1 MIHMSLHTYNDMA
14 VCLSPDMPRISFT
27 LKPTC
32 LARLTLIHLR
42 FQLTN
47 IFPGTAAYLTRTT
60 YLHLLLHLL
69 LLTLTYPLTFPDP
82 LLARQRLTTQSRMN
96 AYEFVSQSSCQWHSL
111 IALATQSVALQKL
124 Q

>member
-1 MIHMSLHTYNDMA
+1 MSRTSYTHTLKISTYKHF
-14 VCLSPDMPRISFT
+14 PRYRGIPYTYYLLTFT
-27 LKPTC
+27 LT
-32 LARLTLIHLR
+32 LT
-42 FQLTN
+42 FT
-47 IFPGTAAYLTRTT
+47 FP
-60 YLHLLLHLL
+60 
-69 LLTLTYPLTFPDP
+69 LTYPLTFPDP